1 MTPSVSNA
9 TGSERE
15 EGSAWREGLGILGDR
30 CDLVIKREDDF
41 FYLINTSSDLL
52 AISGDR
58 CLIQPCHQEVDQFDD
73 HNKCDDLIK
82 NQNTFTTMSTKV
94 KCGRLSCGLV
104 REERQILSSATNAVL
119 SSSYRW
125 GGG

>member
-82 NQNTFTTMSTKV
+82 NQNTFTAISFNEGEMWPPELWT
-94 KCGRLSCGLV
+94 C
-104 REERQILSSATNAVL
+104 E
-119 SSSYRW
+119 
-125 GGG
+125 GGEADSQLGHQCCPVVFV